1 MNIYLLFCYL
11 KQPFF
16 GTRQRQKVGAF
27 FSPLVVT
34 NSYNRVNVFV

>member
-1 MNIYLLFCYL
+1 MNIDLLFCYL
-11 KQPFF
+11 KQPFSAR
-16 GTRQRQKVGAF
+16 GSGRKSVH